1 MSPLRSIQSIK
12 SGLGLRE
19 LQAVLAVAELG
30 SFRAAAAALGFTQ
43 SALSHQVSALEA
55 ALGQSLFHRPGGRA
69 AVRLTPAGEAVC
81 RRARRAL
88 REVEAVA
95 ADAEQAAR
103 GESVRV
109 RVGVTQTAA
118 AEIMPAALRAFRDDH
133 PGVEVVLVAA
143 DELESSRD
151 ALLRGDLD
159 LAFSYNSETDEY
171 VEAIAVVEDN
181 WVILTRRDSAIASLE
196 SPGFAALDRQDLVAW
211 ARRWRGQA
219 ELEDGWARRGIAPK
233 IVYRTDDNLALQRL
247 VAAGLGHA
255 CIGRVA
261 ASRAVDPALTWLEP
275 HDAGPAQ
282 RTIAVCY
289 ARHRPL
295 TATARTLITAIRSQ
309 AGLGPAL
316 AGQVDEHT
324 PRGVRPAS
332 PGQRPRPSTRRST
345 PGPAGGGPGG
355 HPARSGKIKMIP
367 NGPGVTARYR

>member
-1 MSPLRSIQSIK
+1 MSRFRSIQPIK

-30 SFRAAAAALGFTQ
+30 SFRRAAAALGYTQ

-55 ALGQSLFHRPGGRA
+55 ALDQPLFHRPGGRA
-69 AVRLTPAGEAVC
+69 PVRLTPAGEAVC

-88 REVEAVA
+88 SEVEAVA

-103 GESVRV
+103 GEIVRV

-133 PGVEVVLVAA
+133 PGVEVALIAV
-143 DELESSRD
+143 DEPEPSRD

-171 VEAIAVVEDN
+171 VEAIAVVEDS
-181 WVILTRRDSAIASLE
+181 WVILTRRDSALASLDR
-196 SPGFAALDRQDLVAW
+196 PGFAALDQQDLVAW

-261 ASRAVDPALTWLEP
+261 ASRAVDPMLTWLEP
-275 HDAGPAQ
+275 DEATAR

-289 ARHRPL
+289 PRHRPL

-309 AGLGPAL
+309 AA
-316 AGQVDEHT
+316 
-324 PRGVRPAS
+324 
-332 PGQRPRPSTRRST
+332 
-345 PGPAGGGPGG
+345 
-355 HPARSGKIKMIP
+355 
-367 NGPGVTARYR
+367 